1 MCVQSMHEL
10 NCYDINMVN
19 SSMLNPCA
27 GNLIRKCYYF
37 QDVNADDVCEEE
49 EKEESGGG
57 KLVNGFGSLS
67 VGSPDCRQLLS
78 SSLEA
83 EQR

>member
-1 MCVQSMHEL
+1 
-10 NCYDINMVN
+10 MVN

-49 EKEESGGG
+49 EEEKEEGEEESGGG